1 MKKFLVILALL
12 ILMLGASAYL
22 FFKPQAQEDFLS
34 SEDVG
39 ANLTPLPCD
48 MNEQHS
54 CGVEFRGKTV
64 KFSLSPK
71 PVYTMQPTLV
81 RIEGLEGFKNPSLE
95 IRGINMDM
103 GVIKADVEKR
113 DNAYISN
120 IVLSACLINIM
131 RYRFEV
137 LENGKRSGLYIDF
150 DLHQ

>member
-12 ILMLGASAYL
+12 ILTLGTSAYL

-113 DNAYISN
+113 DSAYISN

-137 LENGKRSGLYIDF
+137 LENGKKSGLYIDF

>member
-1 MKKFLVILALL
+1 MKKFLIILALL
-12 ILMLGASAYL
+12 ILTLGASAYL
-22 FFKPQAQEDFLS
+22 FFTPQAQEDFLS

-54 CGVEFRGKTV
+54 CGVEFKGKTV

>member
-12 ILMLGASAYL
+12 ILTLGASAYL

-113 DNAYISN
+113 DSTYISN

-137 LENGKRSGLYIDF
+137 LENGKKSGLYIDF

>member
-12 ILMLGASAYL
+12 ILTLGASAYL

-48 MNEQHS
+48 MNAEHS

-113 DNAYISN
+113 DTAYISK

>member
-12 ILMLGASAYL
+12 ILTLGASAYL

-54 CGVEFRGKTV
+54 CGVV

-137 LENGKRSGLYIDF
+137 LENGKKSGLYIDF

>member
-12 ILMLGASAYL
+12 ILTLGVSAYL

-137 LENGKRSGLYIDF
+137 LENGKKSGLYIDF

>member
-12 ILMLGASAYL
+12 ILTLGTSAYL

>member
-12 ILMLGASAYL
+12 ILTLGASAYL

-39 ANLTPLPCD
+39 ANLTLLPCD

>member
-12 ILMLGASAYL
+12 ILTLGVSAYL

-103 GVIKADVEKR
+103 GVIKADIEKR

>member
-12 ILMLGASAYL
+12 ILTLGASAYL

-54 CGVEFRGKTV
+54 CDVEFRGKTV

>member
-12 ILMLGASAYL
+12 ILTLGASAYL

-39 ANLTPLPCD
+39 ANLTPLPCN

-137 LENGKRSGLYIDF
+137 LENGKKSGLYIDF

>member
-12 ILMLGASAYL
+12 ILTLGASAYL

-54 CGVEFRGKTV
+54 CGKTV

-113 DNAYISN
+113 DSAYISN

-137 LENGKRSGLYIDF
+137 LENGKKSGLYIDF

>member
-12 ILMLGASAYL
+12 ILTLGASAYL

-54 CGVEFRGKTV
+54 CGVKFRGKTV

>member
-1 MKKFLVILALL
+1 MKKFLIVLVALV
-12 ILMLGASAYL
+12 GVFATSAYL

-34 SEDVG
+34 AE
-39 ANLTPLPCD
+39 
-48 MNEQHS
+48 
-54 CGVEFRGKTV
+54 EFRGKTV

-71 PVYTMQPTLV
+71 PVYTMQPTIV

-95 IRGINMDM
+95 IHGVNMDM
-103 GVIKADVEKR
+103 GVIKAEVEKR
-113 DNAYISN
+113 DNAYVSN
-120 IVLSACLINIM
+120 VVLSACLINIM

>member
-1 MKKFLVILALL
+1 MKKFLIILVLL
-12 ILMLGASAYL
+12 IGVLGASAYL

-34 SEDVG
+34 AEDVG

-48 MNEQHS
+48 MNAEHS

-95 IRGINMDM
+95 IHGVNMDM
-103 GVIKADVEKR
+103 GVIKAEVEKR

-137 LENGKRSGLYIDF
+137 LENGKKSGLYIDF
-150 DLHQ
+150 DFHQ

>member
-12 ILMLGASAYL
+12 ILTLGVSAYL

-113 DNAYISN
+113 DSAYISN

>member
-12 ILMLGASAYL
+12 ILTLGVSAYL

-54 CGVEFRGKTV
+54 CGVELRGKTV
-64 KFSLSPK
+64 NFSLSPK

-137 LENGKRSGLYIDF
+137 LENGKKSGLYIDF

>member
-1 MKKFLVILALL
+1 MKKFLVILVLL
-12 ILMLGASAYL
+12 ILTLGASAYL

>member
-12 ILMLGASAYL
+12 ILTLGVSAYL

>member
-12 ILMLGASAYL
+12 ILTLGASAYL
-22 FFKPQAQEDFLS
+22 FFKPQAQKDFLS

>member
-12 ILMLGASAYL
+12 ILTLGASAYL

-113 DNAYISN
+113 DSAYISN

-137 LENGKRSGLYIDF
+137 LENGKKSGLYIDF

>member
-12 ILMLGASAYL
+12 ILTLGASAYL

-81 RIEGLEGFKNPSLE
+81 RIEGLEVFKNPSLE

>member
-1 MKKFLVILALL
+1 M
-12 ILMLGASAYL
+12 SA
-22 FFKPQAQEDFLS
+22 
-34 SEDVG
+34 EDVG

-48 MNEQHS
+48 MNTEHS

-71 PVYTMQPTLV
+71 PVYTMQPTIV

-95 IRGINMDM
+95 IHGVNMDM
-103 GVIKADVEKR
+103 GVIKAEVEKR
-113 DNAYISN
+113 DNAYVSN
-120 IVLSACLINIM
+120 VVLSACLINIM

-137 LENGKRSGLYIDF
+137 LENGKKSGLYIDF

>member
-12 ILMLGASAYL
+12 ILTLGASAYL

-113 DNAYISN
+113 DSAYISN

>member
-12 ILMLGASAYL
+12 ILTLGASAYL

-113 DNAYISN
+113 DNAYTSN